1 MGCAFVVKNDFTAAG
16 GMVLTTIVATT
27 VIYELTG
34 ALLQNMRYRRQERR
48 LSSITKIYEKSF

>member
-1 MGCAFVVKNDFTAAG
+1 MGCAFVAKNDFPAVG

-34 ALLQNMRYRRQERR
+34 AFVTKYALQKAGEAFIEHHQN
-48 LSSITKIYEKSF
+48 I